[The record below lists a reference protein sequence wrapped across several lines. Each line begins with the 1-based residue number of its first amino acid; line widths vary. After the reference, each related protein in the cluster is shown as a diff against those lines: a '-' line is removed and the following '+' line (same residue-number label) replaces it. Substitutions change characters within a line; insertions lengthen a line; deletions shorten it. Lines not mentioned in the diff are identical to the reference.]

1 MGHNVV
7 GLMIPEF
14 LPCATMRCLQNRLVI
29 MTYRLTILRG
39 KMEKISTSIG
49 VWNWGTPK
57 SSISM
62 VFSIISHLFWVA
74 PWLWKPPIGSN
85 WCLKLWWIFSPPGL
99 PSIFSWSLETIPA
112 RNGSCV
118 SGNGP
123 YTQNC
128 YYICVLIGKI
138 DHKWDDLLAPV
149 CQSSFT
155 HRSFFVKNYLI
166 SPESKPHWNQVVSSI
181 KHNSC
186 S

>member
-39 KMEKISTSIG
+39 KMDKISTSIG

-85 WCLKLWWIFSPPGL
+85 WCSKLWWFFFL
-99 PSIFSWSLETIPA
+99 PRVCPAFFHGPWKPSQQEMDHVCLETGHTHKIVTILVCWLGKLII
-112 RNGSCV
+112 NGMIYWHLFVNRV
-118 SGNGP
+118 SL
-123 YTQNC
+123 T
-128 YYICVLIGKI
+128 
-138 DHKWDDLLAPV
+138 DHFL
-149 CQSSFT
+149 
-155 HRSFFVKNYLI
+155 
-166 SPESKPHWNQVVSSI
+166 SKTV
-181 KHNSC
+181 
-186 S
+186 